1 MPCCGCLASATPS
14 TCAVRL
20 WKTSSSQAR
29 RPERPRALPRLSW
42 CSTTPTAS
50 CRSTSTRFPSR
61 AACIEAAK
69 ASISSTEALRAAW
82 TCSTSCTIPVW
93 APARIRS
100 SARAALTPSCNPSPR
115 TVARSSRRPPAC
127 SSTSSARRKASA
139 SWPPWTPRSRACAM
153 WRARWAASSDRSSAR
168 RRRPALTRS
177 SPGSLPTSAWPWP
190 WTTCAACAKAGM
202 RPAPANISWWRTFR
216 CVIRT
221 FPRPKPLPRRCR
233 SKSASKPRMR
243 ATCLAAI
250 SVRRRQLS
258 ASTAPCCCCMRSAA
272 GRRAS
277 RPMCA

>member
-14 TCAVRL
+14 TCAARL

-42 CSTTPTAS
+42 CSTTPMAS

-61 AACIEAAK
+61 DACIEAVK
-69 ASISSTEALRAAW
+69 ASISSTAAWRAAW

-100 SARAALTPSCNPSPR
+100 SARAAWTPSCNPSPR
-115 TVARSSRRPPAC
+115 TAARSSRRPPAC

-139 SWPPWTPRSRACAM
+139 SWPPWMPRSRACAM

-168 RRRPALTRS
+168 RRRPALTKS
-177 SPGSLPTSAWPWP
+177 SPGSLPTSAWRWP
-190 WTTCAACAKAGM
+190 WTTCVACVKAGM
-202 RPAPANISWWRTFR
+202 RLAPASISWWKTFR
-216 CVIRT
+216 PVIRT
-221 FPRPKPLPRRCR
+221 FPLRKPPPRRCR
-233 SKSASKPRMR
+233 SRSASKLRMQ
-243 ATCLAAI
+243 ATCRAAI
-250 SVRRRQLS
+250 SVRRRQWS
-258 ASTAPCCCCMRSAA
+258 ASTAPCYCCMRSAA
-272 GRRAS
+272 AHRAS